1 MKKGCFLKFIVIFTI
16 FVAVVLYI
24 VQNKFDEFFVKPG
37 KKVLL
42 QILNDKWDE
51 ELSYVKESDE
61 KESLK
66 KLINEYLTKV
76 KSKEDLAND
85 KTGLIIEQLGTTVQD
100 SVVDAGELEKMRKLI
115 SEALK
120 NGK

>member
-1 MKKGCFLKFIVIFTI
+1 LKKGCFLKFIVIFTI

-24 VQNKFDEFFVKPG
+24 VQNKFDEFLVKPG